1 MPQGAALRWGMT
13 ETDGG
18 RRAKR
23 GQGEGSYI
31 RLPDG
36 RVRWRVRVTTPAG
49 EPRNLSG
56 TARNMTA
63 AREAVRAAREA
74 AQRDT
79 LPPRERL
86 TVEQLVTAYIEHRA
100 PKLKGR
106 TVENYRALLRR
117 NIAPSLGPLKAQ
129 GVTPARLRAF
139 YDAQREAGQ
148 GDSVRRQTHNL
159 LNAAY
164 LLGLTDGAV
173 TVNPA
178 SRARPVY
185 VERGA
190 ARVKAYTPEQA
201 AVFYAAARADRWGW
215 PLAFM
220 LATGLRPG
228 EVLGLTWADVTM
240 RGSAEAGTLA
250 AVVSVERTRSVSSGR
265 VYEDTPKTERGRRS
279 LTVTGDAARLLLDA
293 RAQAEREAGAR
304 LRHNGREYQST
315 GYVFTTRA
323 GTPYRPDNLRRPMT
337 RLCRAAGVPVLTPH
351 KLRHTWASVQ
361 AAAGVPVEVLSAEL
375 GHAAASFTRDTYR
388 HVFESER
395 ASLTYDPLTPAQAQ
409 PQAAAPSERRRVTVR
424 RARLAQA
431 QAGSAEGE
439 AGELPPARPQ

>member
-1 MPQGAALRWGMT
+1 MADGA
-13 ETDGG
+13 EG
-18 RRAKR
+18 RRVKR
-23 GQGEGSYI
+23 GQGEGSYTKT
-31 RLPDG
+31 PAG
-36 RVRWRVRVTTPAG
+36 RVRWRVMTTTPAG
-49 EPRNLSG
+49 ERRHVTG

-63 AREAVRAAREA
+63 AREAVREALRAAE
-74 AQRDT
+74 RDT
-79 LPPRERL
+79 LPPRERV
-86 TVEQLVTAYIEHRA
+86 TVEQLVSAYIEHRA
-100 PKLKGR
+100 PSLKGR

-117 NIAPSLGPLKAQ
+117 NISPSLGQLKAQ
-129 GVTPARLRAF
+129 GVTPQRLRAF

-164 LLGLTDGAV
+164 LLGLTDGVV

-178 SRARPVY
+178 ARARPVY

-190 ARVKAYTPEQA
+190 ARVKAFTPDEA
-201 AVFYAAARADRWGW
+201 ARFYAAARADRWGW

-228 EVLGLTWADVTM
+228 EALGLTWADVTM
-240 RGSAEAGTLA
+240 RGSAEGGTLA
-250 AVVSVERTRSVSSGR
+250 AVVHIERTRSVSGGR

-315 GYVFTTRA
+315 GYVFVTRA
-323 GTPYRPDNLRRPMT
+323 GTPYRPDNLRRPMA
-337 RLCRAAGVPVLTPH
+337 RLCQAVGVPVLTPH

-375 GHAAASFTRDTYR
+375 GHAAPSFTRDTYR
-388 HVFESER
+388 HVYESER
-395 ASLTYDPLTPAQAQ
+395 ASLTYDPLTPA
-409 PQAAAPSERRRVTVR
+409 AAPAPEPEPQGRKRVTV

-431 QAGSAEGE
+431 EAGSAEGE
-439 AGELPPARPQ
+439 AGELPPSAAPGSKRARA